1 MKDYAFLELK
11 MPQIPKELN
20 DKIKYAL
27 SLIIHQ
33 NIDNRETILKA
44 NFIISHILDHEISYG
59 NIFGYQTYI
68 NIITRSCYNFK
79 FYVEIRI
86 MERYNNPYNNPYKT
100 LKFIFDNEF
109 GVTQLQPQTFK

>member
-1 MKDYAFLELK
+1 MENYTFLELK
-11 MPQIPKELN
+11 ISQIPKELN

-44 NFIISHILDHEISYG
+44 NFIISHILDHERAYG
-59 NIFGYQTYI
+59 DIFGYQTYI
-68 NIITRSCYNFK
+68 NILSRTTYKFK

-86 MERYNNPYNNPYKT
+86 MERYNNSYKT
-100 LKFIFDNEF
+100 LKFMFDNEF
-109 GVTQLQPQTFK
+109 GVTQL